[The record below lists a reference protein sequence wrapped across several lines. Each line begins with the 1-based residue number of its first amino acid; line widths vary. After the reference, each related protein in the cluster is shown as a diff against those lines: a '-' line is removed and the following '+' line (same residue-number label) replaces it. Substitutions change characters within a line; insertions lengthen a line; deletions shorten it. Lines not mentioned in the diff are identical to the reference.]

1 MGNLACFS
9 LFVTDLQELK
19 DRVQRKREKKSG
31 GEREGTFIFTGKRG
45 LGGGNGMAV
54 KCC

>member
-19 DRVQRKREKKSG
+19 DRVQRGGKKKRG
-31 GEREGTFIFTGKRG
+31 GEE
-45 LGGGNGMAV
+45 GGGLLFLRENEGWGV
-54 KCC
+54 ETEWQ

>member
-19 DRVQRKREKKSG
+19 DRVQRGEEKEGGRKEGGLLFLREN
-31 GEREGTFIFTGKRG
+31 EGW
-45 LGGGNGMAV
+45 GMAV